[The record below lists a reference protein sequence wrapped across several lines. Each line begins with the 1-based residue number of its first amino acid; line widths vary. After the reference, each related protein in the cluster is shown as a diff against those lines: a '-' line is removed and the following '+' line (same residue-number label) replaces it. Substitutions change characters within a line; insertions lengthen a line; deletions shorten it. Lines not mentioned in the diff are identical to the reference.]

1 MGDPH
6 GARSEQEYMEGEMV
20 VKTAWAKSRR
30 KATASSSRLP
40 MWREHQRSLR
50 RQGTWW
56 EVGHMLTSEVAGLLI
71 WGHKTGC
78 HRVYQFGPQ
87 TSSSTSRRIRGTIVK
102 LASRRSKVVKALG
115 LSDSPKIFGQFY
127 LYKGYLGCVLH
138 VRVF

>member
-56 EVGHMLTSEVAGLLI
+56 EVGHMSTSEVEGLLVWASKPDVVTWWELGQMSTSEVAGLLV
-71 WGHKTGC
+71 W
-78 HRVYQFGPQ
+78 
-87 TSSSTSRRIRGTIVK
+87 
-102 LASRRSKVVKALG
+102 ASKQGVVRSNG
-115 LSDSPKIFGQFY
+115 W
-127 LYKGYLGCVLH
+127 VLN
-138 VRVF
+138 